1 MTVLTLR
8 SLTKEGT
15 QSQVMVVSLQ
25 NTGVQHRSAP
35 GVPTVSPLNSPDC
48 VLSDVMRRLSPDV
61 TKYHHNNH
69 YQVTGHV
76 TSANILCPSYTQ
88 VISLLGLSS
97 SHIIYVFSDYHVS
110 SSSTSQLHKTKIHRS
125 ISKYI
130 GLRIN
135 QADSLCCCIIAIS
148 RHLEISLKDQC

>member
-88 VISLLGLSS
+88 VISPQ
-97 SHIIYVFSDYHVS
+97 DYHLVILSMS
-110 SSSTSQLHKTKIHRS
+110 SQIIMYHLVQHHNSTKQ
-125 ISKYI
+125 KYI
-130 GLRIN
+130 EVLVNI
-135 QADSLCCCIIAIS
+135 
-148 RHLEISLKDQC
+148 